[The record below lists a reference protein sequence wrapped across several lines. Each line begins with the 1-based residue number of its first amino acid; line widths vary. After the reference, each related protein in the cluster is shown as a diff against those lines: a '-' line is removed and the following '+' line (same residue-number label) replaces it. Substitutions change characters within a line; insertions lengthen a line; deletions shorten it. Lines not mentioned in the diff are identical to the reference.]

1 MLCVTP
7 GSLALRNAFFGQG
20 TGAIFLDD
28 ANCSPQ
34 NHSTLIECFASIDAS
49 VGDHDCQ
56 HREDASVVCS
66 SDCELIFVLFGG
78 SCSMEGGGGTQPLG
92 QISSSANRTVYPLLF
107 HFLFSPWII
116 SPCVKRAALVN
127 VCILYLCALAS
138 IGASVGR

>member
-78 SCSMEGGGGTQPLG
+78 SCSMEGGGGGHSTPWSNLFLRKPHSLPPPLPF
-92 QISSSANRTVYPLLF
+92 SLLPLD
-107 HFLFSPWII
+107 HFS
-116 SPCVKRAALVN
+116 
-127 VCILYLCALAS
+127 LCKES
-138 IGASVGR
+138 GASKCMYLVSVCTGKHRSLRR